1 MMRFALLCFT
11 LLDFALGD
19 DMCTFIVLWS
29 WNIGTMMYFKFSTS
43 PCVNNYS
50 PKLTASHTRA
60 HTHTHAQI
68 HTHTVVG
75 EVIKCLV
82 RSQSNAVHCGVN
94 PVYSL
99 SQAWPASAGSDGPL
113 VPQRG
118 HNLVDLPGLS
128 WFDW

>member
-29 WNIGTMMYFKFSTS
+29 WKIGTMMYFKFSTS

-60 HTHTHAQI
+60 HTHTHMHKYTHA
-68 HTHTVVG
+68 HTHG
-75 EVIKCLV
+75 GWGGDKMPCSFSE
-82 RSQSNAVHCGVN
+82 
-94 PVYSL
+94 
-99 SQAWPASAGSDGPL
+99 
-113 VPQRG
+113 
-118 HNLVDLPGLS
+118 
-128 WFDW
+128 